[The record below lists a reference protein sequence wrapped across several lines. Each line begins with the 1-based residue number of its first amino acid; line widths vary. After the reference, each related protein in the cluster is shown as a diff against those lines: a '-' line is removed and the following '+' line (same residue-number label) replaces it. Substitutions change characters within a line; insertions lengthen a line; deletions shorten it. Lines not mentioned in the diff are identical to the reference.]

1 MMEKDVSGIFNCGTG
16 KAVNLE
22 DTAQV
27 VAKKY
32 NARVIHEPMPI
43 TLRPQ
48 YQVFTEADM
57 TKIKEHIELPK
68 FWSVEEYLNDTS
80 V

>member
-1 MMEKDVSGIFNCGTG
+1 M
-16 KAVNLE
+16 
-22 DTAQV
+22 
-27 VAKKY
+27 
-32 NARVIHEPMPI
+32 PM

-48 YQVFTEADM
+48 YQVHTEADM